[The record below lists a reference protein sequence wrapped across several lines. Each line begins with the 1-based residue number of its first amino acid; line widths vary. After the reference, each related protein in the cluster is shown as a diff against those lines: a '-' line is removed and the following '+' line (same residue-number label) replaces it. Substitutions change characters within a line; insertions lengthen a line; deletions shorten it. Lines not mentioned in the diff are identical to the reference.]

1 MPLYTIGFTQK
12 RARRFFSLLT
22 GAGVRKL
29 FDTRLN
35 NRSQLAGFAKGED
48 LRYFL
53 EVIGGIEYEHVL
65 EMAPTDSLLSAYKK
79 EGGAWIDY
87 ERAFYELIEGRQL
100 VERYSASSLEGTC
113 LLCSEHEP
121 EHCHRRLVA
130 EYFQRRY
137 PELRVIHLI

>member
-12 RARRFFSLLT
+12 RAQRFFSLLT

-53 EVIGGIEYEHVL
+53 AAIGNIAYEHAL
-65 EMAPTDSLLSAYKK
+65 EMAPTDALLSAYKK
-79 EGGAWIDY
+79 EGGTWIDY
-87 ERAFYELIEGRQL
+87 ERAFSELIEGRQL
-100 VERYSASSLEGTC
+100 AERYSASSLEDTC

-130 EYFQRRY
+130 EYFQRQY
-137 PELRVIHLI
+137 PELRIIHLV